1 MTPEAFHA
9 FARSL
14 PEPMALTDERGR
26 VVASNPA
33 ARDFVVALR
42 HGTSVCDLSVRDQR
56 ERLVGEVAERFGG
69 KLDILVS
76 WNQLLTRVRF
86 LDPIYL
92 LEM

>member
-1 MTPEAFHA
+1 
-9 FARSL
+9 
-14 PEPMALTDERGR
+14 
-26 VVASNPA
+26 
-33 ARDFVVALR
+33 
-42 HGTSVCDLSVRDQR
+42 VRDQR
-56 ERLVGEVAERFGG
+56 ERLVGEVAERFGC

>member
-1 MTPEAFHA
+1 MRRRAVVEELAALGAAVHTCSRKELELGERLKEWEAKGF
-9 FARSL
+9 
-14 PEPMALTDERGR
+14 R
-26 VVASNPA
+26 VT
-33 ARDFVVALR
+33 
-42 HGTSVCDLSVRDQR
+42 TSVCDLSVRDQR